1 MKNNNPIEVWHE
13 VVKSGEIIKLDN
25 ILDEDCIFYSPVVF
39 SPQKGKEATRKYL
52 SAAAIVFADD
62 SFKYTKELVSSHLA
76 CLEFELVLNEINI
89 NGVDIISWN
98 EEGKITEFKVMI
110 RPLKAVEI
118 IHKYMGKELK

>member
-1 MKNNNPIEVWHE
+1 MENNNPIEVWHE
-13 VVKSGEIIKLDN
+13 VVKSGEIVKLDN

-89 NGVDIISWN
+89 NGIDIISWN

-118 IHKYMGKELK
+118 IHKYMGEELK

>member
-13 VVKSGEIIKLDN
+13 VVKSGEIVKLDN

-39 SPQKGKEATRKYL
+39 SPQKGKEATKKYL
-52 SAAAIVFADD
+52 TAAAIVFADD

-76 CLEFELVLNEINI
+76 CLEFELVLNGINI
-89 NGVDIISWN
+89 NGIDIISWN

-118 IHKYMGKELK
+118 IHKYMGEELK

>member
-1 MKNNNPIEVWHE
+1 MNKIDPIKTWHK
-13 VVKSGEIIKLDN
+13 VVENGELSKLDE

-39 SPQKGKEATRKYL
+39 SPQNGKEATKKYL
-52 SAAAIVFADD
+52 SAAAIVFAGD
-62 SFKYTKELVSSHLA
+62 SFNYTKELITTGLA

-89 NGVDIISWN
+89 NGIDIISWN
-98 EEGKITEFKVMI
+98 EDGKITEFKVMI

>member
-13 VVKSGEIIKLDN
+13 VVKSGEIVKLDN

-39 SPQKGKEATRKYL
+39 SPQKGKEATKKYL
-52 SAAAIVFADD
+52 TAAAIVFADD

-118 IHKYMGKELK
+118 IHKYMGEELK

>member
-13 VVKSGEIIKLDN
+13 VVKSGEIVKLDN

-39 SPQKGKEATRKYL
+39 SPQKGKEATKKYL
-52 SAAAIVFADD
+52 TAAAIVFADD

-89 NGVDIISWN
+89 NGIDIISWN
-98 EEGKITEFKVMI
+98 KDGKITEFKVMI

-118 IHKYMGKELK
+118 IHKFMGEELK

>member
-13 VVKSGEIIKLDN
+13 VVKSGEIVKLDN

-39 SPQKGKEATRKYL
+39 SPQKGKEATKKYL
-52 SAAAIVFADD
+52 TAAAIVFADD

-89 NGVDIISWN
+89 NGIDIISWN

-118 IHKYMGKELK
+118 IHKYMGEELK

>member
-13 VVKSGEIIKLDN
+13 VVKSGEIVKLDN

-39 SPQKGKEATRKYL
+39 SPQKGKEATKKYL
-52 SAAAIVFADD
+52 TAAAIVFADD

-110 RPLKAVEI
+110 RPIKAVEI
-118 IHKYMGKELK
+118 IHKYMGEELK

>member
-1 MKNNNPIEVWHE
+1 MRNNNPIEVWHE
-13 VVKSGEIIKLDN
+13 VVKSGEIVKLDN

-39 SPQKGKEATRKYL
+39 SPQKGKEATKKYL
-52 SAAAIVFADD
+52 TAAAIVFADD

-89 NGVDIISWN
+89 NGIDIISWN

-118 IHKYMGKELK
+118 IHKYMGEELK

>member
-13 VVKSGEIIKLDN
+13 VVKSGEIVKLDN

-39 SPQKGKEATRKYL
+39 SPQKGKEATKKYL
-52 SAAAIVFADD
+52 TAAAIVFADD

-89 NGVDIISWN
+89 NGIDIISWN

>member
-13 VVKSGEIIKLDN
+13 VVKSGEIVKLDN

-118 IHKYMGKELK
+118 IHKYMGEELK

>member
-13 VVKSGEIIKLDN
+13 VVKSGEIVKLDN
-25 ILDEDCIFYSPVVF
+25 ILDEDCVFYSPVVF
-39 SPQKGKEATRKYL
+39 SPQKGKEATKKYL
-52 SAAAIVFADD
+52 TAAAIVFADD

-89 NGVDIISWN
+89 NGIDIISWN

-118 IHKYMGKELK
+118 IHKYMGEELK

>member
-1 MKNNNPIEVWHE
+1 MKW
-13 VVKSGEIIKLDN
+13 KLSKLDE

-39 SPQKGKEATRKYL
+39 SPQNGREATKKYL
-52 SAAAIVFADD
+52 SAAAIVFADE
-62 SFKYTKELVSSHLA
+62 SFKYTKELISTELA

-118 IHKYMGKELK
+118 IHKYMGEELK

>member
-39 SPQKGKEATRKYL
+39 SPQKGKEATKKYL
-52 SAAAIVFADD
+52 TAAAIVFADD

-89 NGVDIISWN
+89 NGIDIISWN

-118 IHKYMGKELK
+118 IHKYMGEELK

>member
-1 MKNNNPIEVWHE
+1 MRNNNPIEVWHE
-13 VVKSGEIIKLDN
+13 VVKSGEIVKLDN

-39 SPQKGKEATRKYL
+39 SPQKGKEATKKYL
-52 SAAAIVFADD
+52 TAAAIVFADD

-89 NGVDIISWN
+89 NGIDIISWN

>member
-13 VVKSGEIIKLDN
+13 VVKSGEIVKLDN

-39 SPQKGKEATRKYL
+39 SPQKGKEATKKYL
-52 SAAAIVFADD
+52 TAAAIVFADD
-62 SFKYTKELVSSHLA
+62 SFKYTKELVSYHLA

>member
-13 VVKSGEIIKLDN
+13 VVKSGEIVKLDN

-89 NGVDIISWN
+89 NGIDIISWN

-110 RPLKAVEI
+110 RPIKAVEI
-118 IHKYMGKELK
+118 IHKYMGEELK